1 MKVTADVEHA
11 VDDHSLAFN
20 WLCTD
25 NKGGKLFDEEYDP
38 EKNYT
43 MMGVLFKA
51 EKFGLECFNGSTF
64 AFKYR
69 ISEDYKNMLMA
80 NSIFVAPV
88 DENNAPIEDAKVTQL
103 PVNTTDN
110 NSVSAYVTG
119 LVTVAD
125 LSEKNTVKAAGVMIM
140 IPMHFKT
147 DSIDI
152 LEIDNV
158 TVTLKSGAQVGDLD
172 GYNKNATPHEG
183 EIEIQKKQKT
193 NEVKLDGDDVPLKSK
208 IKNIVGI
215 VGLSILGIAVLVGIV
230 FAIIKAKKRFY

>member
-1 MKVTADVEHA
+1 
-11 VDDHSLAFN
+11 
-20 WLCTD
+20 
-25 NKGGKLFDEEYDP
+25 
-38 EKNYT
+38 
-43 MMGVLFKA
+43 
-51 EKFGLECFNGSTF
+51 
-64 AFKYR
+64 
-69 ISEDYKNMLMA
+69 
-80 NSIFVAPV
+80 
-88 DENNAPIEDAKVTQL
+88 
-103 PVNTTDN
+103 
-110 NSVSAYVTG
+110 
-119 LVTVAD
+119 
-125 LSEKNTVKAAGVMIM
+125 M

-193 NEVKLDGDDVPLKSK
+193 NEVKLDGDDVSLKSK